1 MIKSSQILV
10 NRHHTP
16 MISMNNYAIGKTAGV
31 ALCLAFFCFGLL
43 MPASGQVIS
52 HTRPQQKSAKTEPPV
67 MTAYVLGGVLQQYSM
82 MPSGS
87 LQPLRQ
93 PKAPLMGPDL
103 YKMAFGL
110 QSRTAY
116 GLDIG
121 TRRIFQ
127 FHITE
132 DGWLMPLSIP
142 AVKTEAGLLDVVL
155 TPDNRFLYASNFD
168 KGTLS
173 QYRVQ
178 PNGVL
183 TLLSPETLKVG
194 ASPRELFIHPTG
206 RFLYTVNQND
216 HSISAFRITNTGQ
229 LVSLGLPMPST
240 GKPNILTFAPDGRAA
255 YLCNWS
261 PGSVSQYRIQ
271 DDGRLAPLAPPL
283 MLDGGYTSVGVV
295 ISADRHAAYVSN
307 SDGKLNQYHINAD
320 DSLSPLSPASLPTGS
335 SEKLVITPSGKFV
348 YASNGGNGTISQFGV
363 NPDGTLTALSPPDVA
378 VGTHPHPLAVDP
390 TGRFLYTV
398 TGDQNTDVQITQF
411 GIGADGRLFPLTPP
425 AVAINSGASL
435 FAFITLPPAH
445 ATTPKH
451 APKHK

>member
-1 MIKSSQILV
+1 LC
-10 NRHHTP
+10 
-16 MISMNNYAIGKTAGV
+16 V
-31 ALCLAFFCFGLL
+31 AVFCFGWL
-43 MPASGQVIS
+43 MPALGQVIS
-52 HTRPQQKSAKTEPPV
+52 HTRPQQKSAKTAPPV
-67 MTAYVLGGVLQQYSM
+67 VAAYVLGGALLQYSM

-93 PKAPLMGPDL
+93 PKTPLMGPDL

-142 AVKTEAGLLDVVL
+142 AVKTEAGLLDIVL
-155 TPDNRFLYASNFD
+155 TPDNRFLYVSNFD

-206 RFLYTVNQND
+206 RFLYTANQND

-229 LVSLGLPMPST
+229 LVSLGPPVPSS

-271 DDGRLAPLAPPL
+271 DDGRLVPLAPPL
-283 MLDGGYTSVGVV
+283 MLDGGYTSVGLV

-307 SDGKLNQYHINAD
+307 SGGKLYQYHINAD
-320 DSLSPLSPASLPTGS
+320 DSLSPLSPAFLPTGS
-335 SEKLVITPSGKFV
+335 SEKLVITPSGKYV
-348 YASNGGNGTISQFGV
+348 YTSNNGNGTISQFGV
-363 NPDGTLTALSPPDVA
+363 NSDGTMMALSPPDVE
-378 VGTHPHPLAVDP
+378 VGQNPNPLAMDP

-398 TGDQNTDVQITQF
+398 TGGQDTDAQITQF
-411 GIGADGRLFPLTPP
+411 GIGADGRLSPLTPP
-425 AVAINSGASL
+425 TAALNSGASL
-435 FAFITLPPAH
+435 FAFVTLPPAH
-445 ATTPKH
+445 VAPPKHTPKH
-451 APKHK
+451 K